1 MGKQVKIFTGYF
13 LVGKSAKIETSRSY
27 RYCIK
32 NISHNSSSN
41 NFCTFCGSQT
51 ILKEIKESYFSTMY
65 AVELPEGVF
74 PIYRDEGY
82 DEIDEYLGVEGSTV
96 EILFDNDIKNVGIE
110 VNTHGVMYAPIPDEL
125 IASLKELVKYSELKF
140 QYGTICVPQS

>member
-1 MGKQVKIFTGYF
+1 
-13 LVGKSAKIETSRSY
+13 
-27 RYCIK
+27 
-32 NISHNSSSN
+32 
-41 NFCTFCGSQT
+41 
-51 ILKEIKESYFSTMY
+51 MY